1 MSADSSPASG
11 LISQIPSVA
20 ISLMSHAGKWD
31 GSPPVSARRMGRL
44 DLSSRYPLKKEQ
56 KKRVHKLP
64 QNVSFQ
70 DHVALLGDP
79 SKDSGHQR
87 KKLRQELATDLL
99 SDGPCGPIMRSL
111 TLQIDGKEWKWRYLC
126 PVALLNRLCTLQPR
140 FGDLIQEDP
149 SLACYMDEVKPGNAL
164 RPDPSRSAACFYWTL
179 KNLPSWYH
187 TRQEGW
193 FFFGCFPTKF
203 LSQLPGGYTFLF
215 SKMLEVF
222 FEGEVWNFERGFPCR
237 SSQGTFVFK
246 APFAVLLSDEKSI
259 KEMWSLRGA
268 AGTKPCFRC
277 VKVVGHMTPGQVAAA
292 NLGWI
297 VHYQCPDRAKFA
309 QHTSASFQEM
319 RDKLQL
325 VRGNKKECH
334 KLGQLYGLQYS
345 DLGILWH
352 PTIGPKVCPIK
363 NTMYD
368 WMHVL
373 VAAGGVAQYEL
384 NDCQAA

>member
-20 ISLMSHAGKWD
+20 ISLMSQDGKWD

-56 KKRVHKLP
+56 KKRAHKLP

-79 SKDSGHQR
+79 SKDSGNQR

-140 FGDLIQEDP
+140 FGDLIQEGP
-149 SLACYMDEVKPGNAL
+149 SLACYMDEVKPGNVL
-164 RPDPSRSAACFYWTL
+164 RPDPSRSVACFYWTL

-237 SSQGTFVFK
+237 SSQGTSKPLSLSFSPVRSLSK
-246 APFAVLLSDEKSI
+246 RCGVCGAPQERSHVS
-259 KEMWSLRGA
+259 
-268 AGTKPCFRC
+268 
-277 VKVVGHMTPGQVAAA
+277 VA
-292 NLGWI
+292 
-297 VHYQCPDRAKFA
+297 
-309 QHTSASFQEM
+309 
-319 RDKLQL
+319 
-325 VRGNKKECH
+325 
-334 KLGQLYGLQYS
+334 
-345 DLGILWH
+345 
-352 PTIGPKVCPIK
+352 
-363 NTMYD
+363 
-368 WMHVL
+368 
-373 VAAGGVAQYEL
+373 
-384 NDCQAA
+384 